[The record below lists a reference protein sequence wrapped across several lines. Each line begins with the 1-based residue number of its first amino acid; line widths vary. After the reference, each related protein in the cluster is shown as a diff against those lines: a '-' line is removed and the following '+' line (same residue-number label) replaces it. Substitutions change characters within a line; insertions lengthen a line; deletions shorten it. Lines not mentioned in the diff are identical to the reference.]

1 MANMTTL
8 HRDFCPIAAIG
19 KLIQLLLVC
28 SSAAVFA
35 QERSQYQFWLDLAA
49 ADQRYADRAIEVGR
63 NQAFLEFLGE
73 DSVIFRDGPLDA
85 LAYYSSPDFAGNDL
99 TWEAHYIDV
108 SRAGDFGLSAGPL
121 TIVEPDPSAN
131 QGSDYFGH
139 LISVWKKQDGEWKLA
154 SDMAVFIPGFLSL
167 EVEPTFEDTQPIF
180 EETAH
185 PVVAMS
191 ESNTMQRLVEADNAF
206 GRSINIRGGER
217 ALLRYGME
225 NIRVY
230 LPGMG
235 PAIGAD
241 VASSVYGAFLD
252 AQLETITPVNLN
264 HMGGYLSDSRE
275 MGFTYGVMSTNP
287 EEVQQ
292 GFRSN
297 YLRVW
302 RLSDN
307 NEWRIAVEVL
317 DPITN

>member
-1 MANMTTL
+1 MFIPRLNSKNLRTGTLLSVFVMTVVSV
-8 HRDFCPIAAIG
+8 A
-19 KLIQLLLVC
+19 
-28 SSAAVFA
+28 SSA
-35 QERSQYQFWLDLAA
+35 QERSQYQYWLDLAA
-49 ADQRYADRAIEVGR
+49 ADQSYADRAIEVGR

-85 LAYYSSPDFAGNDL
+85 LAYYSSPNFSGNDL

-121 TIVEPDPSAN
+121 TIVDPDSTE
-131 QGSDYFGH
+131 GSDYFGH
-139 LISVWKKQDGEWKLA
+139 LISVWKKQEGQWKLA
-154 SDMAVFIPGFLSL
+154 ADMAVFIPGFLSL
-167 EVEPTFEDTQPIF
+167 QVEPTFADTQPIF

-185 PVVAMS
+185 PVVAMTDA
-191 ESNTMQRLVEADNAF
+191 NTMQRLVEADNTF

-230 LPGMG
+230 LPDIG
-235 PAIGAD
+235 PAIGAE

-252 AQLETITPVNLN
+252 SELETTTPVNVN

-292 GFRSN
+292 GFRTN

-302 RLSDN
+302 RLSAS

-317 DPITN
+317 RPISN

>member
-1 MANMTTL
+1 MFIPRLNSKNLRTGTL
-8 HRDFCPIAAIG
+8 LSVFVMVVVSVA
-19 KLIQLLLVC
+19 
-28 SSAAVFA
+28 SSA
-35 QERSQYQFWLDLAA
+35 QERSQYQYWLDLAA
-49 ADQRYADRAIEVGR
+49 ADQSYADRAIEVGR

-85 LAYYSSPDFAGNDL
+85 LAYYSSPNFSGNDL

-121 TIVEPDPSAN
+121 TIVDPDSTE
-131 QGSDYFGH
+131 GSDYFGH
-139 LISVWKKQDGEWKLA
+139 LISVWKKQEGQWKLA
-154 SDMAVFIPGFLSL
+154 ADMAVFIPGFLSL
-167 EVEPTFEDTQPIF
+167 QVEPTFADTQPIF

-185 PVVAMS
+185 PVVAMTDA
-191 ESNTMQRLVEADNAF
+191 NTMQRLVEADNTF

-235 PAIGAD
+235 PAIGAE

-252 AQLETITPVNLN
+252 SELETTTPVNVN

-292 GFRSN
+292 GFRTN

-302 RLSDN
+302 RLSAS

-317 DPITN
+317 RPISN

>member
-1 MANMTTL
+1 MFIPRLNSKNLRTGTLLSVFVMTVVSV
-8 HRDFCPIAAIG
+8 A
-19 KLIQLLLVC
+19 
-28 SSAAVFA
+28 SSA

-49 ADQRYADRAIEVGR
+49 ADQSYADRAIEVGR

-85 LAYYSSPDFAGNDL
+85 LAYYSSPNFSGNDL

-121 TIVEPDPSAN
+121 TIVDPDSTE
-131 QGSDYFGH
+131 GSDYFGH
-139 LISVWKKQDGEWKLA
+139 LISVWKKQEGQWKLA
-154 SDMAVFIPGFLSL
+154 ADMAVFIPGFLSL
-167 EVEPTFEDTQPIF
+167 QVEPTFADTQPIF

-185 PVVAMS
+185 PVVAMTDA
-191 ESNTMQRLVEADNAF
+191 NTMQRLVEADNTF

-230 LPGMG
+230 LPDIG
-235 PAIGAD
+235 PAIGAE

-252 AQLETITPVNLN
+252 SELETTTPVNVN

-292 GFRSN
+292 GFRTN

-302 RLSDN
+302 RLSAS

-317 DPITN
+317 RPISN

>member
-1 MANMTTL
+1 MTFFPL
-8 HRDFCPIAAIG
+8 ISRLCYIIAG
-19 KLIQLLLVC
+19 CL
-28 SSAAVFA
+28 AVVTSVG
-35 QERSQYQFWLDLAA
+35 QERLQYQYWQELAA
-49 ADQRYADRAIEVGR
+49 ADQRYADRAIAVGR

-85 LAYYSSPDFAGNDL
+85 LAYYSSPDFSGRDL

-108 SRAGDFGLSAGPL
+108 SRAGDLGLSAGPL
-121 TIVEPDPSAN
+121 TIVDPDRE
-131 QGSDYFGH
+131 QGSDLFGH
-139 LISVWKKQDGEWKLA
+139 LISVWVKQDGQWKLA
-154 SDMAVFIPGFLSL
+154 ADMAVFIPGFLSL
-167 EVEPTFEDTQPIF
+167 EVEPAFADTLPVFQ
-180 EETAH
+180 ETLDSGLIGIE
-185 PVVAMS
+185 VS
-191 ESNTMQRLVEADNAF
+191 TMQRLIEADKNY

-252 AQLETITPVNLN
+252 GLLETLTPLNLN
-264 HMGGYLSDSRE
+264 HMGSYLSESGE
-275 MGFTYGVMSTNP
+275 MGFTYGIMATNP

-292 GFRSN
+292 GFNTN
-297 YLRVW
+297 YLRLW
-302 RLSDN
+302 RLSDS

-317 DPITN
+317 RPFGE